1 MKEPVSRMR
10 DRNEKERKRKYSED
24 LNTRQVW
31 L

>member
-10 DRNEKERKRKYSED
+10 DRNEKERKRKYCED